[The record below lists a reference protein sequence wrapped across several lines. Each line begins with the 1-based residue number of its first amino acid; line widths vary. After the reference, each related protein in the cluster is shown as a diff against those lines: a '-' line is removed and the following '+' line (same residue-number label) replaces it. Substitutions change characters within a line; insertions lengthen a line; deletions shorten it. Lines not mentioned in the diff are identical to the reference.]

1 MGALP
6 QHTRAYMEI
15 ILKRFA
21 ATRSKLV
28 ARLAVAMAIRLDELA
43 KKIGATL
50 RGDGAILVHSCAPID
65 RAQQGQVAF
74 LANRKYAAHL
84 ATTNASAVI
93 VSSGTTAKAGVAML
107 EAVDPY
113 FAFREA
119 MVALH
124 GFRKHPAPILAAVKN
139 NSISERAVIHA
150 NAKLDQGCVVHA
162 GAVIEDGATLGAR
175 CVIYPNAYVGVGVK
189 IGDDCILYPGVCVYD
204 GCVIGNRVTLH
215 ANTVIGSDGFGF
227 ATHKGRHE
235 KIPQSGIVVIEDDVE
250 IGSCCVIE
258 RAAMEETR
266 IGAGTK
272 FADLISIGHGTRIG
286 KHCLLVSLV
295 GISGSVDM
303 GNYVVLGGQVGVT
316 GHLSIGDGVQVAGK
330 SAVVGDIAAGMRVAG
345 VPAIE
350 SDKALRNHLVFRDL
364 FDMSRKLK
372 SLEREV
378 ATLQAANGGAQK

>member
-1 MGALP
+1 
-6 QHTRAYMEI
+6 
-15 ILKRFA
+15 
-21 ATRSKLV
+21 
-28 ARLAVAMAIRLDELA
+28 MAIRLDELA
-43 KKIGATL
+43 QKIGATL
-50 RGDGAILVHSCAPID
+50 HGDGSAQVSSCAPIES
-65 RAQQGQVAF
+65 AQVGQVSF

-84 ATTNASAVI
+84 ATTNATAVI
-93 VSSGTTAKAGVAML
+93 VASGATVKAGVAIL
-107 EAVDPY
+107 EAIDPY
-113 FAFREA
+113 FAFRQA
-119 MVALH
+119 MVVLH
-124 GFRKHPAPILAAVKN
+124 GFRNHPAPIGAAEKN
-139 NSISERAVIHA
+139 NSISERAVIHTTVGIGE
-150 NAKLDQGCVVHA
+150 GCAVHA
-162 GAVIEDGATLGAR
+162 GAVIERGATLGAR
-175 CVIYPNAYVGVGVK
+175 CVIYPNAYIGEGVQ
-189 IGDDCILYPGVCVYD
+189 IGEDCIVYPGVCIYD

-215 ANTVIGSDGFGF
+215 ANTVIGSDGFGY
-227 ATHKGRHE
+227 ATYKGRHE

-258 RAAMEETR
+258 RAAMQETR

-330 SAVVGDIAAGMRVAG
+330 SAVVGDIPAGMRVAG

-350 SDKALRNHLVFRDL
+350 SDAALRNHLVFRDL
-364 FDMSRKLK
+364 FGMSRKLK

-378 ATLQAANGGAQK
+378 AKLQAAKGDAEPSTQ

>member
-1 MGALP
+1 
-6 QHTRAYMEI
+6 
-15 ILKRFA
+15 
-21 ATRSKLV
+21 
-28 ARLAVAMAIRLDELA
+28 MAIRLDELA
-43 KKIGATL
+43 QKIGATL
-50 RGDGAILVHSCAPID
+50 HGDGSAQVSSCAPIES
-65 RAQQGQVAF
+65 AQVGQVSF

-84 ATTNASAVI
+84 ATTNATAVI
-93 VSSGTTAKAGVAML
+93 VASGATVKAGVAIL
-107 EAVDPY
+107 EAIDPY
-113 FAFREA
+113 FAFRQA
-119 MVALH
+119 MVVLH
-124 GFRKHPAPILAAVKN
+124 GFRNHPAPIGAAEKN
-139 NSISERAVIHA
+139 NSISERAVIHTTVGIGE
-150 NAKLDQGCVVHA
+150 GCAVHA
-162 GAVIEDGATLGAR
+162 GAVIERGATLGAR
-175 CVIYPNAYVGVGVK
+175 CVIYPNAYIGEGVQ
-189 IGDDCILYPGVCVYD
+189 IGEDCIVYPGVCIYD

-215 ANTVIGSDGFGF
+215 ANTVIGSDGFGY

-258 RAAMEETR
+258 RAAMQETR

-330 SAVVGDIAAGMRVAG
+330 SAVVGDIPAGMRVAG

-350 SDKALRNHLVFRDL
+350 SDAALRNHLVFRDL
-364 FDMSRKLK
+364 FGMSRKLK

-378 ATLQAANGGAQK
+378 AKLQAAKGEAEPSTQ

>member
-1 MGALP
+1 
-6 QHTRAYMEI
+6 
-15 ILKRFA
+15 
-21 ATRSKLV
+21 
-28 ARLAVAMAIRLDELA
+28 MAIRLDELA
-43 KKIGATL
+43 QKIGATL
-50 RGDGAILVHSCAPID
+50 HGDGSAQVSSCAPIES
-65 RAQQGQVAF
+65 AQVGQVSF

-84 ATTNASAVI
+84 ATTNATAVI
-93 VSSGTTAKAGVAML
+93 VASGATVKAGVAIL

-113 FAFREA
+113 FAFRQA

-124 GFRKHPAPILAAVKN
+124 GFRKHPAPINAAQNN
-139 NSISERAVIHA
+139 NSISERAAIHPTA
-150 NAKLDQGCVVHA
+150 RIGEACSVHA
-162 GAVIEDGATLGAR
+162 GAVIESGATLGAR
-175 CVIYPNAYVGVGVK
+175 CVIYPNAYVGEGVQM
-189 IGDDCILYPGVCVYD
+189 GDDCIVYPGVCVYD

-215 ANTVIGSDGFGF
+215 ANTVIGSDGFGY
-227 ATHKGRHE
+227 ATYKGRHE

-258 RAAMEETR
+258 RAAMQETR

-378 ATLQAANGGAQK
+378 AKLQAAAGDGKKSNL

>member
-1 MGALP
+1 
-6 QHTRAYMEI
+6 
-15 ILKRFA
+15 
-21 ATRSKLV
+21 
-28 ARLAVAMAIRLDELA
+28 MAIRLDELA
-43 KKIGATL
+43 QKIGATL
-50 RGDGAILVHSCAPID
+50 HGDGSAQVSSCAPIE
-65 RAQQGQVAF
+65 RAQVGQVSF
-74 LANRKYAAHL
+74 LANRKYSAHL
-84 ATTNASAVI
+84 ATTNATAVI
-93 VSSGTTAKAGVAML
+93 VASGATVKAGVAIL

-113 FAFREA
+113 FAFRQA

-124 GFRKHPAPILAAVKN
+124 GFRKHPAPINAAEKN
-139 NSISERAVIHA
+139 NFISERAVIHTTVGIGE
-150 NAKLDQGCVVHA
+150 GCAVHA
-162 GAVIEDGATLGAR
+162 GAVIERGVTLGAR
-175 CVIYPNAYVGVGVK
+175 CVIYPNAYVGEGVK
-189 IGDDCILYPGVCVYD
+189 MGDDCIVYPGVCVYD

-215 ANTVIGSDGFGF
+215 ANTVIGCDGFGY
-227 ATHKGRHE
+227 ATYKGRHE

-258 RAAMEETR
+258 RAAMQETR

-330 SAVVGDIAAGMRVAG
+330 SAVVGDIPAGMRVAG

-378 ATLQAANGGAQK
+378 AKLQAAAGDGKKSNL

>member
-1 MGALP
+1 
-6 QHTRAYMEI
+6 
-15 ILKRFA
+15 
-21 ATRSKLV
+21 
-28 ARLAVAMAIRLDELA
+28 MAIRLDELA
-43 KKIGATL
+43 QKIGATL
-50 RGDGAILVHSCAPID
+50 HGDGSAQVSSCAPIE
-65 RAQQGQVAF
+65 RAQVGQVSF

-84 ATTNASAVI
+84 ATTNATAVI
-93 VSSGTTAKAGVAML
+93 VASGATVKAGVAIL

-113 FAFREA
+113 FAFRQA

-124 GFRKHPAPILAAVKN
+124 GFRNHPAPINAAQNN
-139 NSISERAVIHA
+139 NSISERAAIHPTA
-150 NAKLDQGCVVHA
+150 RIGEACSVHA
-162 GAVIEDGATLGAR
+162 GAVIESGATLGAR
-175 CVIYPNAYVGVGVK
+175 CVIYPNAYVGEGVQM
-189 IGDDCILYPGVCVYD
+189 GDDCIVYPGVCVYD

-215 ANTVIGSDGFGF
+215 ANTVIGCDGFGY
-227 ATHKGRHE
+227 ATYKGRHE

-258 RAAMEETR
+258 RAAMQETR

-330 SAVVGDIAAGMRVAG
+330 SAVVGDIPAGMRVAG

-350 SDKALRNHLVFRDL
+350 SDAALRNHLVFRDL
-364 FDMSRKLK
+364 FGMSRKLK

-378 ATLQAANGGAQK
+378 AKLQAAKGDAEPSTQ

>member
-1 MGALP
+1 
-6 QHTRAYMEI
+6 
-15 ILKRFA
+15 
-21 ATRSKLV
+21 
-28 ARLAVAMAIRLDELA
+28 MAIRLDELA
-43 KKIGATL
+43 QKIGATL
-50 RGDGAILVHSCAPID
+50 HGDGSAQVSSCAPIE
-65 RAQQGQVAF
+65 RAQVGQVSF

-84 ATTNASAVI
+84 ATTNATAVI
-93 VSSGTTAKAGVAML
+93 VASGATVKAGVAIL

-113 FAFREA
+113 FAFRQA

-124 GFRKHPAPILAAVKN
+124 GFRKHPAPINSAQNN
-139 NSISERAVIHA
+139 NSISERAAIHPTA
-150 NAKLDQGCVVHA
+150 RIGEACSVHA
-162 GAVIEDGATLGAR
+162 GALIESGATLGAR
-175 CVIYPNAYVGVGVK
+175 CVIYPNAYVGEGVQM
-189 IGDDCILYPGVCVYD
+189 GDDCIVYPGVCVYD

-215 ANTVIGSDGFGF
+215 ANTVIGCDGFGY
-227 ATHKGRHE
+227 ATYKGRHE

-258 RAAMEETR
+258 RAAMQETR

-330 SAVVGDIAAGMRVAG
+330 SAVVGDIPAGMRVAG

-378 ATLQAANGGAQK
+378 AKLQAAAGDGKKSNL